1 MFFRALPLATV
12 DLVTEGEPAFRWT
25 DFLAETDVDAAGWEG
40 VRFIFLSVFR
50 VIVCLPFRRLFRSEA
65 ELV

>member
-25 DFLAETDVDAAGWEG
+25 DFLAEKRMSTQQAGKALDSY
-40 VRFIFLSVFR
+40 F
-50 VIVCLPFRRLFRSEA
+50 
-65 ELV
+65 